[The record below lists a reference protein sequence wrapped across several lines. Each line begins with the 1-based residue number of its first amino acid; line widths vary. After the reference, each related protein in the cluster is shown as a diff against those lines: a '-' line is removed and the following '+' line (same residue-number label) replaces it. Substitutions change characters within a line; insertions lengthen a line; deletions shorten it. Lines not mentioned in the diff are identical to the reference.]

1 MKQEKAIFSKDFTL
15 VAMGQIISI
24 FGNQILRYA
33 LPLYLLNLTGSSAL
47 FGTISA
53 SAFIPMLVLFPIG
66 GIIADRFHKK
76 NIMVLLDFGT
86 SILIF
91 LFCLLE
97 GKMDIVPLVAITIV
111 ALYGIQ
117 GAYQPA
123 VQASIPVLV
132 SPEHLMQGNSII
144 NLINSLA
151 SMLGPV
157 FGGIL
162 FSVFGLSPIL
172 YVSIG
177 CFFVSAIMEIF
188 IHMPFEKKQE
198 KGNIFAIAIG
208 DLKKSFHF
216 MLREQPVLRKISLVY
231 ASLNLFLTA
240 LILIAVPVLVTQRLE
255 FAGDTANRLYG
266 YAQGVIAAGAVLGGL
281 LAGVCSKKLKAKAGP
296 FLLIG
301 CALSVLLAGIGL
313 QTLKNPMAVYVVLLA
328 GSGLLV
334 ALSTVFQIQVLS
346 YLQILTPA
354 DLIGKVTSCFICI
367 CMCMNPLG
375 QLIYGN
381 VFENIGNNVYLP
393 FYIAAVIVIGISV
406 VTRRIF
412 NGIDPL
418 LENRKTKDC

>member
-1 MKQEKAIFSKDFTL
+1 
-15 VAMGQIISI
+15 
-24 FGNQILRYA
+24 
-33 LPLYLLNLTGSSAL
+33 
-47 FGTISA
+47 
-53 SAFIPMLVLFPIG
+53 MLVLFPIG

-188 IHMPFEKKQE
+188 
-198 KGNIFAIAIG
+198 
-208 DLKKSFHF
+208 
-216 MLREQPVLRKISLVY
+216 RCV
-231 ASLNLFLTA
+231 
-240 LILIAVPVLVTQRLE
+240 
-255 FAGDTANRLYG
+255 
-266 YAQGVIAAGAVLGGL
+266 
-281 LAGVCSKKLKAKAGP
+281 
-296 FLLIG
+296 
-301 CALSVLLAGIGL
+301 
-313 QTLKNPMAVYVVLLA
+313 
-328 GSGLLV
+328 
-334 ALSTVFQIQVLS
+334 
-346 YLQILTPA
+346 
-354 DLIGKVTSCFICI
+354 
-367 CMCMNPLG
+367 
-375 QLIYGN
+375 
-381 VFENIGNNVYLP
+381 
-393 FYIAAVIVIGISV
+393 
-406 VTRRIF
+406 
-412 NGIDPL
+412 
-418 LENRKTKDC
+418 